1 MLPTWYGY
9 LAQRP
14 PQKIFMGFR
23 FMAED
28 HNSYATFVNESAEE
42 GKLFFENRY
51 TTEPQKGRFL
61 LLYMWLVGKISR
73 ITGLG
78 VVGSWELARLV
89 SGFVFMLVTWCFASL
104 LFDDLR
110 KRFLAYMFV
119 AFSGGIGWL
128 VYPLMMHW
136 IRGMNDGV
144 LKDPFNLQWNWSTFG
159 SMTTPLWVAPAAL
172 LLFCAYLIGGPR
184 RKLRQSLG
192 IILPPLI
199 WFMHPYTGISAYATF
214 LLFPLVPVFRSA
226 WHLERVS
233 WQPVRERLAT
243 VWPMLVSVVI
253 VLVYIVWARQDQVY
267 ALSAQRVFS
276 WTPTYSLFLYP
287 FAYGL
292 VLVLALFG
300 IKWGDSLP
308 AHARD
313 ILLAWLV
320 ASTILSLNP
329 FLAGVKFQYLVHMPM
344 AFLAANGLL
353 ELRCRSPWVKNFL
366 KGGGAVLV
374 GTLLFLNSALLVV
387 KDYPST
393 WRDAT
398 IFLSQPE
405 IDAMKFLK
413 DQSPGNVLSS
423 ASAGNRIAWL
433 AAKKVYVGHWFLTI
447 DYDRKV
453 WEVHEFFD
461 QQKSVDEKREWLASR
476 QIRYI
481 YYGPTERS
489 QGGVDPGLGLAP
501 IYAQNGVTIYAVP

>member
-1 MLPTWYGY
+1 
-9 LAQRP
+9 
-14 PQKIFMGFR
+14 
-23 FMAED
+23 
-28 HNSYATFVNESAEE
+28 
-42 GKLFFENRY
+42 
-51 TTEPQKGRFL
+51 
-61 LLYMWLVGKISR
+61 
-73 ITGLG
+73 
-78 VVGSWELARLV
+78 
-89 SGFVFMLVTWCFASL
+89 
-104 LFDDLR
+104 
-110 KRFLAYMFV
+110 MFV

-128 VYPLMMHW
+128 LYPLAMRW

-159 SMTTPLWVAPAAL
+159 SMTTPLWVAPAAI
-172 LLFCAYLIGGPR
+172 LLFCAYLIGGR
-184 RKLRQSLG
+184 RRRLRQSLG

-199 WFMHPYTGISAYATF
+199 WFMHPYTGIAAYATF
-214 LLFPLVPVFRSA
+214 FLFPLIPAFRAA

-233 WQPVRERLAT
+233 WQPIRERLTT
-243 VWPMLVSVVI
+243 VWPMLVSVAI

-267 ALSAQRVFS
+267 AVSAQRAFS
-276 WTPTYSLFLYP
+276 WTPTYSFFLYP

-300 IKWGDSLP
+300 IKWGESLP

-353 ELRCRSPWVKNFL
+353 ELRCRSTWVRNLL

-374 GTLLFLNSALLVV
+374 GALLFLNSALLVV

-393 WRDAT
+393 WRDNT

-405 IDAMKFLK
+405 IDAMTFLK
-413 DQSPGNVLSS
+413 GQTPGNVLSS

-433 AAKKVYVGHWFLTI
+433 SAKKVYVGHWFLTI

-461 QQKSVDEKREWLASR
+461 QQKSADQKREWLASR
-476 QIRYI
+476 EIRYI
-481 YYGPTERS
+481 YYGPSERS
-489 QGGVDPGLGLAP
+489 AGSIDSALGLAKL
-501 IYAQNGVTIYAVP
+501 YDQNGVTIYAVP